1 MQNYEKIAI
10 TPDQIIPIARDMH
23 DRGIMLTM
31 IHGYVDHDG
40 QTVISYDYAQG
51 DTIESYTVTGFD
63 TLPSIADIYS
73 EAAAWPELELYELMG
88 VTFEGLDTSR
98 RLFLPEDML
107 DARGQILVQPM
118 DELIQSRHPAK
129 DAQQD

>member
-10 TPDQIIPIARDMH
+10 TPDQIVPIARDM
-23 DRGIMLTM
+23 RNQGVMLTM
-31 IHGYVDHDG
+31 IHGYIDSDG
-40 QTVISYDYAQG
+40 QAIVSYDYARG
-51 DTIESYTVTGFD
+51 ETIQSYTVTGFH

-73 EAAAWPELELYELMG
+73 EAAAWPELELYELIG

-118 DELIQSRHPAK
+118 DELIQSRHS
-129 DAQQD
+129 QQESPQE

>member
-1 MQNYEKIAI
+1 
-10 TPDQIIPIARDMH
+10 
-23 DRGIMLTM
+23 
-31 IHGYVDHDG
+31 
-40 QTVISYDYAQG
+40 
-51 DTIESYTVTGFD
+51 
-63 TLPSIADIYS
+63 
-73 EAAAWPELELYELMG
+73 MG